1 MSNHHQGLVVS
12 MFGKTLPPL
21 SAFQTSSNLLASI
34 ERTAREIKIRS
45 YLARRD
51 NERRTQSNL
60 VTRCYVLDR
69 NTEVYGMASFGHLT
83 PPVLLLLSL
92 ICRAKRPW
100 PASDSA
106 TSAPDQSPRF
116 GFRATRGQSWLTWEH
131 AGPPFLHLKLHLSL
145 F

>member
-60 VTRCYVLDR
+60 VTRCYVLDK

-83 PPVLLLLSL
+83 PPLLLLLSL
-92 ICRAKRPW
+92 ICRAKRP
-100 PASDSA
+100 
-106 TSAPDQSPRF
+106 
-116 GFRATRGQSWLTWEH
+116 
-131 AGPPFLHLKLHLSL
+131 
-145 F
+145 